1 MLAAAANLQ
10 TRWLAAEGKVCGMV
24 LFGLNSYH
32 SVLEIRDFAKKNKV
46 MQTKA
51 DLRGAVKIA
60 VIDDEK
66 FAAFSNLKSYGYNIT
81 ELQDISKIS
90 EVSDFDIVLSDLM
103 GVGRNFDS
111 SIGGASLIREI
122 KANYP
127 TKIVIA
133 YTGAR
138 ANTAESIAAKEYCD
152 HFLKKDADMTEWT
165 EMLDAYVDQ
174 VADPYQMWIAARQD
188 LLDHEMDIRDVL
200 RLENAY
206 VHAVLSKD
214 SEFKDLKRQFSKID
228 LNGHAKGILQSLIAS
243 AIFTLVFG

>member
-1 MLAAAANLQ
+1 MA
-10 TRWLAAEGKVCGMV
+10 

-32 SVLEIRDFAKKNKV
+32 SILEIRDFAKKNKA
-46 MQTKA
+46 MQTRA
-51 DLRGAVKIA
+51 DLRGVVKIA

-66 FAAFSNLKSYGYNIT
+66 FAAFNNLKSYGYNIT
-81 ELQDISKIS
+81 ELPDISRIS
-90 EVSDFDIVLSDLM
+90 EVSDFNIVLSDLT

-138 ANTAESIAAKEYCD
+138 ANTAEAIAAKENCD

-165 EMLDAYVDQ
+165 EILDAYVDQ
-174 VADPYQMWIAARQD
+174 VTDPYQMWIAARQD
-188 LLDHEMDIRDVL
+188 LLEHELDIRDVL
-200 RLENAY
+200 KLESAF
-206 VHAVLSKD
+206 VEAVLVKD
-214 SEFKDLKRQFSKID
+214 SNFEKLSRQAKKID
-228 LNGHAKGILQSLIAS
+228 LTGHAKGIVQSLIAS
-243 AIFTLVFG
+243 AIFTLAFG